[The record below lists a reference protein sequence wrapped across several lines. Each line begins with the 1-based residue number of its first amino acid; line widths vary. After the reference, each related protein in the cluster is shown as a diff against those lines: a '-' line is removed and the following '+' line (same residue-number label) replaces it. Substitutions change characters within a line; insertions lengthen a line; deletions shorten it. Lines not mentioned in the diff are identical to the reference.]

1 MYNPAYMRNPYH
13 RTLIMTMKLIRS
25 VASKPTAKLDE
36 EEKEEQGETQKAP
49 KEPSKFEFSSDMPA
63 MSAQDL

>member
-36 EEKEEQGETQKAP
+36 EEKEEQGETQ
-49 KEPSKFEFSSDMPA
+49 
-63 MSAQDL
+63 